1 MQLHQIP
8 QPAGSHKRRKI
19 VGRGKGSG
27 SGKTSGRGHGRNQRA
42 RSGRGIIPQ
51 LEGGQM
57 PLLRRIPKVGFRR
70 RDPLLYQ
77 EVSIEALAKFKSG
90 AVVDALGLRQKGLI
104 HNPYKPFKILGDGEL
119 KHPLTVKAY
128 AFSKSAAEKIAK
140 AGGKA
145 EIVDKKALII
155 EVKKVLSAKGGPA
168 LGGRISGQAAS
179 L

>member
-1 MQLHQIP
+1 MQVHQIP
-8 QPAGSHKRRKI
+8 QPTGSRKRRKI

-70 RDPLLYQ
+70 RDPLVYQ
-77 EVSIEALAKFKSG
+77 EVSIAGLAKFKSG
-90 AVVDALGLRQKGLI
+90 AVVDALALRQKGLI
-104 HNPYKPFKILGDGEL
+104 HNPYQPFKILGDGDM
-119 KHPLTVKAY
+119 KHPLTVRAY
-128 AFSKSAAEKIAK
+128 AFSKSAQEKITA

-145 EIVDKKALII
+145 EIVDKKTLIQEI
-155 EVKKVLSAKGGPA
+155 KKAAK
-168 LGGRISGQAAS
+168 Q
-179 L
+179 